1 MATYNQ
7 ALKGYVADVPKV
19 VFNRCD
25 KAKFYF
31 DELSSATV
39 SANIDTM
46 DINGGWS
53 LFPLAVLPGSS
64 TFTMTFTSAKFDT
77 AIFSMANAIKDKP
90 DAGKESDVTE
100 HAWRTN
106 SDYVMSTGEHLD
118 LNAQGVVYLLHTPVA
133 GSVYIPGMTATT
145 ASEPT
150 EGTYRVATD
159 AQTNKTL
166 ISFSSQD
173 ISDGLKY
180 VDVVYDYIQEVTE
193 AIVTNKESAI
203 GEAVAIW
210 PVYGSGE
217 DCSESS
223 IIGYYI
229 VKVFRARITQIPGMD
244 TSYKSAATFNF
255 ELTALDAKRSDEG
268 AYSMAYFKK

>member
-1 MATYNQ
+1 
-7 ALKGYVADVPKV
+7 
-19 VFNRCD
+19 
-25 KAKFYF
+25 
-31 DELSSATV
+31 
-39 SANIDTM
+39 
-46 DINGGWS
+46 
-53 LFPLAVLPGSS
+53 
-64 TFTMTFTSAKFDT
+64 MTFTSAKFDT
-77 AIFSMANAIKDKP
+77 AIFSMANAIKDKS